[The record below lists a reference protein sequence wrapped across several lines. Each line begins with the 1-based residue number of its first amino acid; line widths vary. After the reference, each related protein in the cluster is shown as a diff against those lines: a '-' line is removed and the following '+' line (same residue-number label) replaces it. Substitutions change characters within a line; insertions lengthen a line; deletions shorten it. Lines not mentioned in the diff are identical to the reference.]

1 MIEVNNIC
9 KRYGRRTI
17 LNNVSFTINKGD
29 CIGIIGTNGSGKS
42 TLLSI
47 LSGTLKADSGEFIIN
62 GKNALKH
69 PDIIRRL
76 IGYVPQDNPLI
87 NELSVLD
94 NLKLWYC
101 NSAIGLKKE
110 LEDGILK
117 YLGLD
122 SILKMQAGKL
132 SGGMKKRLSIG
143 IALAEHPPILILDE
157 PEAALDI
164 VCKRDINR
172 YLNHYLE
179 TGGTVII
186 TTHDEN
192 EISLC
197 NRVYLM
203 KDQSLTK
210 TEKGLIYDY
219 EQ

>member
-1 MIEVNNIC
+1 MIEIKNIC
-9 KRYGRRTI
+9 KKYGRRTI
-17 LNNVSFTINKGD
+17 LNNISLNVNKGD
-29 CIGIIGTNGSGKS
+29 CIGIVGANGSGKS
-42 TLLSI
+42 TFLSI
-47 LSGTLKADSGEFIIN
+47 LSGTLKADSGELIIN
-62 GKNALKH
+62 GKNAFKH

-101 NSAIGLKKE
+101 NSVIGLKKE

-122 SILKMQAGKL
+122 TMLKMRAGKL

-143 IALAEHPPILILDE
+143 IALAQHPPILILDE

-164 VCKRDINR
+164 VCRNDINR
-172 YLNHYLE
+172 YLSHYIE

-186 TTHDEN
+186 TTHNEN

-197 NRVYLM
+197 SKVYLM

-210 TEKGLIYDY
+210 AEKGLIYNY
-219 EQ
+219 GQ

>member
-1 MIEVNNIC
+1 MIEVKNIC
-9 KRYGRRTI
+9 KKYGRKSI
-17 LNNVSFTINKGD
+17 INNISFTINKGD
-29 CIGIIGTNGSGKS
+29 CVGIVGANGSGKS

-47 LSGTLKADSGEFIIN
+47 LAGTLKADSGEFIIN
-62 GKNALKH
+62 GKNVFKH
-69 PDIIRRL
+69 HDIIRKL

-101 NSAIGLKKE
+101 NSTVGLKKE

-122 SILKMQAGKL
+122 SMLKIQAGKL

-157 PEAALDI
+157 PETALDI
-164 VCKRDINR
+164 VCKRDINQ

-197 NRVYLM
+197 NRIYLM
-203 KDQSLTK
+203 KNHSLNEV
-210 TEKGLIYDY
+210 EKGMVCNY
-219 EQ
+219 E